1 MWTSPYEV
9 VDFFSPKKCLLMEV
23 WGGKGGGGGGGEERA
38 PGSSYTDST
47 DEMSP
52 EY

>member
-1 MWTSPYEV
+1 MS
-9 VDFFSPKKCLLMEV
+9 VD
-23 WGGKGGGGGGGEERA
+23 GGRGEGGGGGGGGGGEKRA